1 MPSAITRRGTCVSWN
16 GGHGLQ
22 VFAGRLFAFSCEPR
36 LLALP
41 GGAATWLV
49 GSPLSNSM
57 NTTAYLYVPPLLAA
71 PRGDP
76 FQVTKRRRERRA
88 RRDVRRGD
96 IADASA
102 LASVDASHGARGAR
116 QRRERER
123 DATRIARRFTSFFGD
138 VRDVSR
144 GARVVGVVDGRDTRR
159 DGRDASVSRSSSARV
174 RRDRAVRAKRRDGAI
189 GEAFVFVLRAKETE
203 TRLAEQ
209 NARFPRRFRGFAISE
224 FVAVG
229 PSFLVEPPERRS
241 QHVRERAI
249 TRFLIRGYHLGD
261 DDAGADGRKRGRF
274 LRRGT
279 RSSIAEKRAR
289 AFRGARFARFGFR
302 RVFRRV

>member
-1 MPSAITRRGTCVSWN
+1 
-16 GGHGLQ
+16 
-22 VFAGRLFAFSCEPR
+22 
-36 LLALP
+36 
-41 GGAATWLV
+41 
-49 GSPLSNSM
+49 M
-57 NTTAYLYVPPLLAA
+57 NTTAHVPPLLAA

-96 IADASA
+96 ISDASA

-159 DGRDASVSRSSSARV
+159 DGRDASVSRSSSVRV

-209 NARFPRRFRGFAISE
+209 NARFFRRGFAVYE
-224 FVAVG
+224 FVAVS
-229 PSFLVEPPERRS
+229 SFLVEPPERRS
-241 QHVRERAI
+241 QRVRERAI
-249 TRFLIRGYHLGD
+249 TRFLIRGHHLGD

-274 LRRGT
+274 LRRGK
-279 RSSIAEKRAR
+279 RVRRAEKRAR
-289 AFRGARFARFGFR
+289 AFRGARFALFGKNR